1 MFFFFILLVA
11 YKQFVGEFWLRGFV
25 VNYVKL
31 SLLLWQ
37 WNRKYNTKDFNKMN
51 FVHLEKF
58 WKQESIIILNFNIIY
73 VSSRYHLSYCILSI
87 RIFLFKNRVSML
99 KVLSSVFFCNL
110 QLLIYI
116 SHSVSVCVCV
126 GLCVVPVCQCVCMY
140 VLVCKRYFRICFR
153 CSLFCSLL
161 RLPLKHSIYIIN

>member
-1 MFFFFILLVA
+1 MFPFRCFVFFILLVA

-25 VNYVKL
+25 FNYVKL

-58 WKQESIIILNFNIIY
+58 WKQKSIIILNFNIIY

-99 KVLSSVFFCNL
+99 KVLSSVFFV
-110 QLLIYI
+110 IYNFWYTYPI
-116 SHSVSVCVCV
+116 VWACVCVWDYVLCQYVSVSVC
-126 GLCVVPVCQCVCMY
+126 M
-140 VLVCKRYFRICFR
+140 F
-153 CSLFCSLL
+153 
-161 RLPLKHSIYIIN
+161 